1 MVPVLLIAGSALA
14 ERGLWGKARQLLET
28 AAAWVR
34 YANRVKDYG
43 VKYWEIGNESWL
55 NNEIWKNPIAPA
67 TYAAD
72 LVTFIAAMGV
82 LVLTFDDDRALRPRA
97 VEFMEEIARWVEK
110 FEPKAIIAER
120 FQTRGNGG
128 PLIEMVSVMLGLLA
142 GKYETLPVKLI
153 TASTWKNAF
162 NRRHQCDLREMY
174 PDVLTPPH
182 AFDSCLIGIYG
193 LEYGTQQQLEYS
205 PSQLM
210 RMAERTSCLP
220 LRKKKE

>member
-1 MVPVLLIAGSALA
+1 MAKKKKGPKPNAEYELPNGVKLPKVRILALDPGSRNMGISVVGIKDGKPVILA
-14 ERGLWGKARQLLET
+14 NSVMTNPVNTLVDFAEA
-28 AAAWVR
+28 
-34 YANRVKDYG
+34 RVK
-43 VKYWEIGNESWL
+43 
-55 NNEIWKNPIAPA
+55 
-67 TYAAD
+67 
-72 LVTFIAAMGV
+72 
-82 LVLTFDDDRALRPRA
+82 
-97 VEFMEEIARWVEK
+97 FMEEIARWVEK